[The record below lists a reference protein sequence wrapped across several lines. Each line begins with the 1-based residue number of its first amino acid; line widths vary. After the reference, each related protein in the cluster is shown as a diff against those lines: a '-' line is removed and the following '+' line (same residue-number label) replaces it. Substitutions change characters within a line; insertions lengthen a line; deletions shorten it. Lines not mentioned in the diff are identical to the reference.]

1 MPYCTKCG
9 TQIDDGTSFCSECG
23 YTLGQASVSGES
35 LNPNERLLIT
45 LGNFCVSPILGIIL
59 YFVWKD
65 KKPQKSKQVG
75 KITLWVFG
83 IWAVFAILYA
93 FVTVLTLSL

>member
-1 MPYCTKCG
+1 MQYCTKCG
-9 TQIDDGTSFCSECG
+9 KEIDEGTSFCSECG
-23 YTLGQASVSGES
+23 HALKQTLSDGMGLDS
-35 LNPNERLLIT
+35 NERLLII
-45 LGNFCVSPILGIIL
+45 LGNFCISPILGLIL
-59 YFVWKD
+59 YFLWKD
-65 KKPQKSKQVG
+65 KKPQKSREVG

>member
-9 TQIDDGTSFCSECG
+9 KKINEGTSFCSECG
-23 YTLGQASVSGES
+23 QALGRALADGMGLDS
-35 LNPNERLLIT
+35 NERLLIT

-65 KKPQKSKQVG
+65 KKPQKSREVG

-83 IWAVFAILYA
+83 VWAVFAILYA
-93 FVTVLTLSL
+93 FVTVLTFSL